1 METKLIEEFFD
12 KSTKSCKLISVV
24 GDSLIDEY
32 YQIKS
37 ERISPEFPIQ
47 ILNSPN
53 ENPSKVVAGGAAN
66 VVRQFQNLHA
76 ETRLVSIIDHYAYEI
91 FNSNIN
97 VDYCKIH
104 WKAETPKKKRFYHG
118 EFPLVRWDC
127 ETKNFNMSDSELN
140 EAFKELKIPESDVII
155 FSDYNKGM
163 FSQNWFKKYLKNKI
177 TIVDPKKDIEKWKG
191 CTIFKPNN
199 IEAKNL
205 SGKTNEKDQLA
216 YFMKKLSC
224 KSVIITQSERGVVG
238 CVDSPDNIFFIPAY
252 NKNPDVRCVI
262 GAGDAFIAFLSLSI
276 ANGLSCHKAAKIA
289 FNAGISYVKNK
300 HNEPVNCLNLLESC
314 MDFNKII
321 KNPLIL
327 SKRNEKLAFTNGCFD
342 ILHEGHI
349 QTLKFAKS
357 KGDKLVV
364 ALNSDKSVK
373 KLKGSNRPIN
383 NLEKRMNVI
392 SQLGFVDY
400 VVSFEEE
407 TPLEIIKQIN
417 PDVLVKGGDYKKENI
432 VGNDVVLETYT
443 CKYINGSS
451 TTNLI
456 EKIKN

>member
-1 METKLIEEFFD
+1 METKLIEEFFN
-12 KSTKSCKLISVV
+12 KSIKSCKLISVV

-32 YQIKS
+32 YQITS

-53 ENPSKVVAGGAAN
+53 ENPSKIVAGGAAN

-76 ETRLVSIIDHYAYEI
+76 KTKLVSIIDHYAYEV
-91 FNSNIN
+91 FNKNIN

-104 WKAETPKKKRFYHG
+104 WQAETPKKKRFYHG

-127 ETKNFNMSDSELN
+127 ETKNFNMSDYELT
-140 EAFKELKIPESDVII
+140 ESYKDIKIPESDVII

-163 FSQNWFKKYLKNKI
+163 FSQNWFKKYLKNNI

-191 CTIFKPNN
+191 CTIFKPNST
-199 IEAKNL
+199 EAKNL
-205 SGKTNEKDQLA
+205 SGKTNDKDQLA
-216 YFMKKLSC
+216 YFMKKLNC
-224 KSVIITQSERGVVG
+224 KSVIITKSEKGVIG
-238 CVDSPDNIFFIPAY
+238 CVNDPDNNFFIPPY
-252 NKNPDVRCVI
+252 SIPDVRCVI
-262 GAGDAFIAFLSLSI
+262 GAGDAFIAFLSLSV
-276 ANGLSCHKAAKIA
+276 ANGMSYEKAAKIS

-314 MDFNKII
+314 IDFNKFINNPII
-321 KNPLIL
+321 LN
-327 SKRNEKLAFTNGCFD
+327 KRNEKLVFTNGCFD

-349 QTLKFAKS
+349 KTLQFAKS

-364 ALNSDKSVK
+364 GLNSDESVK
-373 KLKGSNRPIN
+373 KLKGSSRPIN
-383 NLEKRMNVI
+383 NIEKRINII

-400 VVSFEEE
+400 VVVFEEE
-407 TPLEIIKQIN
+407 TPLEIIKQIK
-417 PDVLVKGGDYKKENI
+417 PDVLVKGGDYQKSNI
-432 VGNDVVLETYT
+432 VGSNLVLETYT
-443 CKYINGSS
+443 CKYLEGYS

-456 EKIKN
+456 KKIKN

>member
-1 METKLIEEFFD
+1 METKLIEDFFD
-12 KSTKSCKLISVV
+12 KSTKSQKLISVV

-32 YQIKS
+32 YQITS

-47 ILNSPN
+47 ILNSPD
-53 ENPSKVVAGGAAN
+53 EKPSKVVAGGAAN
-66 VVRQFQNLHA
+66 VVRQFQNLHV
-76 ETRLVSIIDHYAYEI
+76 ETRLVSIIDAYAYEI
-91 FNSNIN
+91 FNKNIN

-104 WKAETPKKKRFYHG
+104 WQAETPKKKRFYHG

-127 ETKNFNMSDSELN
+127 ESKNFKISDYELN
-140 EAFKELKIPESDVII
+140 ESFKELMIPKSDVII

-163 FSQNWFKKYLKNKI
+163 FSQNWFKKYLKNNI
-177 TIVDPKKDIEKWKG
+177 TIVDPKKDIDKWKG
-191 CTIFKPNN
+191 CTVFKPNST
-199 IEAKNL
+199 EAKNL
-205 SGKTNEKDQLA
+205 SGKDNEKDQLA
-216 YFMKKLSC
+216 YFMKKLNC
-224 KSVIITQSERGVVG
+224 KSVIITRSEKGVVG
-238 CVDSPDNIFFIPAY
+238 CVNDPDNLFFIPAY
-252 NKNPDVRCVI
+252 AKPDVRCVI

-276 ANGLSCHKAAKIA
+276 ANGLSCDKAAKIA

-327 SKRNEKLAFTNGCFD
+327 SKRNKKLVFTNGCFD

-349 QTLKFAKS
+349 KTLKFAKS

-364 ALNSDKSVK
+364 ALNSDESVK
-373 KLKGSNRPIN
+373 KLKGSSRPIN
-383 NLEKRMNVI
+383 NIEKRMSVI

-400 VVSFEEE
+400 VVVFKED
-407 TPLEIIKQIN
+407 TPLEIIKKIK
-417 PDVLVKGGDYKKENI
+417 PDVLVKGGDYVKSNI
-432 VGNDVVLETYT
+432 VGSDIALETYT
-443 CKYINGSS
+443 CKYLEGCS

-456 EKIKN
+456 KKIKN